1 MLYQNLK
8 QILKLYKKI
17 FNFISCD
24 FLIIAIFVISS
35 SIILVRYPH
44 IVIDKKILALF
55 MAVNIVSV
63 IAYLIFSIVK
73 KKRISYKVVIILILI
88 ANFLF
93 LNFQYLNYR
102 KIDKFS
108 IQDETLHT
116 EIAIKYLLSGK
127 NPYKEDYFNTIFAEW
142 HYAFNRFPQI
152 TPPPIYHYAYPP
164 FSFIMPL
171 PFYLVGQKL
180 FNYYDQRWLYIIL
193 YLFSVFLLFK
203 IPDKK
208 NQKLLLVSFFAFNP
222 IILGH
227 LFFGS
232 NNIMVLFWIIL
243 MVYLLQRNRLLL
255 SSISLAFAMG
265 VKQSAWFILPFYFVY
280 IFLKKDKN
288 FIKTIKVTWLFF
300 IVGLIIFL
308 PFLIWDYFSLFDDI
322 LYFSSGKSVSNYPI
336 EGIGLTGML
345 LKFNIIKSPL
355 AYFPCWIFQILF
367 GLPLLF
373 FLLKKQIKKNSIKM
387 MLINYSSFL
396 FVVWFFSRYFHL
408 DHLNYIMVVLV
419 ISYFIL
425 DKFFYANKHHAS
437 MLKRGKNF
445 K

>member
-17 FNFISCD
+17 FNFISYD

-44 IVIDKKILALF
+44 IAIDRKILASF
-55 MAVNIVSV
+55 ITVNVVFI
-63 IAYLIFSIVK
+63 IIYLMFSIARK
-73 KKRISYKVVIILILI
+73 NQILYKIIIILILI
-88 ANFLF
+88 VNFLF

-108 IQDETLHT
+108 LQDETLHT
-116 EIAIKYLLSGK
+116 EIAAEYFLSGK

-171 PFYLVGQKL
+171 PFYLAGQKL
-180 FNYYDQRWLYIIL
+180 FDYYDQRWLYIIL

-208 NQKLLLVSFFAFNP
+208 NQKILLVSFFAFNP

-232 NNIMVLFWIIL
+232 NNIMVLFWVIL
-243 MVYLLQRNRLLL
+243 TVYLLQKNKLLL
-255 SSISLAFAMG
+255 SSLSLAFAVG
-265 VKQSAWFILPFYFVY
+265 VKQSAWFILPFYFAY

-288 FIKTIKVTWLFF
+288 FIKTLKAAWLFF
-300 IVGLIIFL
+300 IASLIIFL
-308 PFLIWDYFSLFDDI
+308 PFFIWDAYSFLDDI
-322 LYFSSGKSVSNYPI
+322 LYFSSGKSFSSYPI
-336 EGIGLTGML
+336 AGISLTGIL
-345 LKFNIIKSPL
+345 LKFNIIKSSL
-355 AYFPCWIFQILF
+355 DYFPCWIFQILF

-373 FLLKKQIKKNSIKM
+373 FLLKKQIKKNSIKA
-387 MLINYSSFL
+387 MLINYSLLL
-396 FVVWFFSRYFHL
+396 FVVWFFSRYFYL
-408 DHLNYIMVVLV
+408 DHLNYIVVILV
-419 ISYFIL
+419 IGYFIS
-425 DKFFYANKHHAS
+425 DKFFYENKHHDP
-437 MLKRGKNF
+437 LF